1 MIKIIGGRGTG
12 KTTKLIEV
20 SAKENIPILCVDK
33 MKKYHIMERAAEMGA
48 SIPTP
53 LVFKEDSLKAH
64 VDVLVDDLDFFLS
77 CLFEAYGYKIKG
89 YTISKDD
96 LGVEL
101 YEI

>member
-20 SAKENIPILCVDK
+20 SAKENIPILCKNKFDK
-33 MKKYHIMERAAEMGA
+33 YDIMERAYNANLK
-48 SIPTP
+48 IPTP
-53 LVFKEDSLKAH
+53 LVFKEDNLTTQ
-64 VDVLVDDLDFFLS
+64 VDVLVDELDFLAS
-77 CLFEAYGYKIKG
+77 CVFEAHGYKIKG
-89 YTISKDD
+89 YTMTRDD